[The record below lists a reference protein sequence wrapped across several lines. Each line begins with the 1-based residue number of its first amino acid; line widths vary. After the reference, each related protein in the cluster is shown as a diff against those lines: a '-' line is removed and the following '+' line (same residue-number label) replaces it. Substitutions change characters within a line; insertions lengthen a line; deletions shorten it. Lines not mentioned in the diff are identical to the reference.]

1 MDVTSRSLTLFFITL
16 ASLCHAEN
24 NFLLTLPK
32 AIYAGSKTEFCL
44 TAYNDIKVTIDFI
57 SLRNVQDTPVLIKD
71 SYSRGEQKC
80 TNFQAPPQGEYRLEV
95 TTQSTEPGAV
105 SELHNSTKVTVHGSK
120 LITFIQT
127 DKPMYKPGQK
137 VMFRVFT
144 LMRNLKPRTENIK
157 SIYVLD
163 PNDVRVKQFLDVEQ
177 KGIGSFEFQLIE
189 EAKLGPWKIEVY
201 LDDEDEVRQQAT
213 VQEFEV
219 KEYVLPRFEVLITA
233 PNNILITDKNIKGK
247 VCAQYTY
254 GKPVSGFVH
263 IELKTSTNLYRYSPS
278 DSQEQVKQISG
289 CYEFSFDIPVEKHYT
304 LYSYK
309 LNVTVTEKGTGVVVN
324 NVFDGPK
331 ITYEPLTIE
340 IEDFT
345 KGFFKPGLPYY
356 GKVTVKKIDGSPAEG
371 EKIIVSTQNEFL
383 YAGEFITDSN
393 GTFLFSLCEGLTN
406 NRSSVQISAE
416 ALGYNSSRYITRGFK
431 TIQQWYSPSRS
442 YVQIPPAEAQ
452 LKCSGK
458 VSLTV
463 PFTTKE
469 NSLVQFYYQVI
480 ARGNLVKS
488 GHIIHS
494 GESTY
499 DDTAQSQSKCLRQLS
514 EEERNETLGSIHYYR
529 PSRGYYQ
536 GSHDDTFLKEVVTSD
551 FQADKVSFFVLDL
564 DVVPV
569 MSPQFNVLVYHI
581 LPDGEV
587 VADGRDFSVQPCF
600 ENQVEMTFSKTT
612 VAPGEKVDVFIGA
625 QPASIC
631 GLGVVDKSINLLGGN
646 HQVTPEMVFKKIEE
660 FNLVPPPGADEYFNN
675 KDYQYC
681 MKNVKSTSEGQD
693 HEDYFWILS
702 SPFVDALQAFE
713 ASGFTVV
720 TDLKLETRPCSRR
733 PQVFYAGKRQKKL
746 QSNIKCPKGDLCS
759 MFSKLAAAHNILI
772 YLNAKSLVR
781 GTMEEW
787 EKAVREIFP
796 ETWLWDISVV
806 GDSGAVTLHET
817 APDTITSW
825 IGNVLC
831 VHPETGFGA
840 SPVTSLRTFQPFFLS
855 LQLPYAAVR
864 GEKLPIML
872 TVYNYLEKCLH
883 IKMALDMEKNFA
895 VDKNELLKEPV
906 CVCGGKSHTVK
917 IYVTPKGLGYL
928 PIIAKAEIIPGLCSN
943 TIDVDTQ
950 YIGLSDAVKRQMF
963 VKAEGIEQ
971 VNTNTMFVC
980 SKVDSPKQEELVLSV
995 PSDEEIVKDSIRGE
1009 LKVIGDIMGPALTNL
1024 DRLVK
1029 LPTGCGEQNMVGFV
1043 PNIFALKYLTET
1055 RRITDEIKSKAL
1067 KFMEVGYQRELT
1079 FRHIDGSYSAFGD
1092 KDPQGSIWLT
1102 AFVVKSYAQAQPYI
1116 YIDEK
1121 DLQVSLKYLHLN
1133 QLETGCYRETGR
1145 VLGSYMMGGL
1155 KGDNKE
1161 EESFTALTAYVVIA
1175 LLTAGVN
1182 SSQPGIYGAMECINA
1197 DFDSLREQ
1205 MDPYAL
1211 ALVAYANALYA
1222 PSSHRTSEII
1232 AALEAVA
1239 RTEGDFKYWARKDF
1253 QPKVSNSWYT
1263 YSMPSAEVEMTAYV
1277 LLTYI
1282 KLFGP
1287 RAVERTHNIA
1297 MWLSKQRSPYGGFSS
1312 TQDTVVGLNAL
1323 SEYSRLAFNGGKTE
1337 LKVSIT
1343 GSKLKQTFSLSQKKK
1358 TTLLLHRASIPVLPN
1373 QISLISEGEGC
1384 ALVQFSV
1391 FYNKLSKEFKD
1402 KSSFHLEVN
1411 PSHYKPNK
1419 DKCDHRSIVISAG
1432 TKGKARETSGM
1443 VLIELKLVTGW
1454 TPLPE
1459 SLTKIQL
1466 RFVDIKKIEYNE
1478 NEGLIAF
1485 YFDQLSG
1492 KPIEFTLDV
1501 KQDLELGVSNPKP
1514 ADVKV
1519 YYYYEKDVFKV
1530 QSYKI
1535 KTTCGTKE
1543 EIPHKN
1549 TDPEFGPEGPN
1560 QVRINPGIDAPF
1572 TMSSDGCPV
1581 CIPVS
1586 VLPLNFKDLIC
1597 RSSAVYKVA
1606 IMKGK
1611 TVKLLQDLR
1620 PPSLVKKI
1628 NIVVELELPPGCTC
1642 GLLTNQGKKAL
1653 LLVKKPITADS
1664 TLVKL
1669 DNTSVITLEDK
1680 KFTKTTRNTQKTC
1693 PLKKLEEKKKKH
1705 EKS

>member
-57 SLRNVQDTPVLIKD
+57 SLRNVQDTPVLIED

-201 LDDEDEVRQQAT
+201 LDDEDEVRQRAT

-371 EKIIVSTQNEFL
+371 EKIIVCTQNEFL

-733 PQVFYAGKRQKKL
+733 PQVFYDFMVPASMSSAELLPPSNTLLVSSNSKAIRAHFPETWLWDLHLVGDSGAVTLHMENGK
-746 QSNIKCPKGDLCS
+746 
-759 MFSKLAAAHNILI
+759 
-772 YLNAKSLVR
+772 
-781 GTMEEW
+781 
-787 EKAVREIFP
+787 KAVREIFP
-796 ETWLWDISVV
+796 ETWLWDLNVV

-855 LQLPYAAVR
+855 LQLPYSAVR

-906 CVCGGKSHTVK
+906 CVCGGKTHTVK

-980 SKVDSPKQEELVLSV
+980 SKAFYSTKLWFVVDSPKQEELVLSV

-1079 FRHIDGSYSAFGD
+1079 FRHKDGSYSAFGD

-1232 AALEAVA
+1232 AALEAVT
-1239 RTEGDFKYWARKDF
+1239 RTGDFKYWARKDF

-1312 TQDTVVGLNAL
+1312 T
-1323 SEYSRLAFNGGKTE
+1323 
-1337 LKVSIT
+1337 
-1343 GSKLKQTFSLSQKKK
+1343 
-1358 TTLLLHRASIPVLPN
+1358 
-1373 QISLISEGEGC
+1373 
-1384 ALVQFSV
+1384 QFSV

-1560 QVRINPGIDAPF
+1560 QVRII
-1572 TMSSDGCPV
+1572 
-1581 CIPVS
+1581 
-1586 VLPLNFKDLIC
+1586 
-1597 RSSAVYKVA
+1597 YKVA

-1669 DNTSVITLEDK
+1669 DNTSVITLDDK

-1693 PLKKLEEKKKKH
+1693 PLKKLEEKKRSMRKV
-1705 EKS
+1705 ELSSNT